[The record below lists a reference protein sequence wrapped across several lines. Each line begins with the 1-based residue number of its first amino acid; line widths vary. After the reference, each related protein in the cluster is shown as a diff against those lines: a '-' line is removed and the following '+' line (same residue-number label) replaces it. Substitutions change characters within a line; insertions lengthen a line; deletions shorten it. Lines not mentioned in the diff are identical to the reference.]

1 MCNIEFQVF
10 FNEATLASN
19 KRAFD
24 RIVSV
29 NDACSVPYETI
40 ITALR
45 FLYGANVII
54 NFKITTK

>member
-29 NDACSVPYETI
+29 NDACSVPYKTI